1 MDVRLRNIDRSNWEA
16 CVRLQVLPEQQG
28 FVALN
33 AYSLAQAAY
42 EPDACPMGIYSEG
55 ELAGF
60 IMWDFD
66 SELNM
71 WGMCRLMVDQKLQ
84 GKGIGRAAVEKLLA
98 LVTAKIGHIPFYT
111 SAEPE
116 NVTAIHLYEQL
127 GFQNTGRLID
137 GEVLLIIQ
145 L

>member
-28 FVALN
+28 FVASN

-42 EPDACPMGIYSEG
+42 EPDACPMGIYYDG
-55 ELAGF
+55 ELTGF
-60 IMWDFD
+60 LMWDFD

-71 WGMCRLMVDQKLQ
+71 WGMCRLMVDQKQQ
-84 GKGIGRAAVEKLLA
+84 GKGIGRAAIEKLLA

-116 NVTAIHLYEQL
+116 NVRAIRLYEQL
-127 GFQNTGRLID
+127 GFRNTGRLVYD
-137 GEVLLIIQ
+137 EVLLIIQ

>member
-1 MDVRLRNIDRSNWEA
+1 V
-16 CVRLQVLPEQQG
+16 
-28 FVALN
+28 
-33 AYSLAQAAY
+33 
-42 EPDACPMGIYSEG
+42 
-55 ELAGF
+55 
-60 IMWDFD
+60 
-66 SELNM
+66 
-71 WGMCRLMVDQKLQ
+71 MVDQKQQ

-116 NVTAIHLYEQL
+116 NVMAIHLYEQL